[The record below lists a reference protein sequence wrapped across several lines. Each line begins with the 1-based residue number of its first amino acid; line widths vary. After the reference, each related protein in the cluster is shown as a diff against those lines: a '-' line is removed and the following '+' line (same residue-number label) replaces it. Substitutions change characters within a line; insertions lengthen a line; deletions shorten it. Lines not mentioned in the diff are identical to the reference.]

1 VTKRTRD
8 EHLEWCKQ
16 RAREY
21 LDAGDLANA
30 VASMAS
36 DMHKHPECGV
46 NESLVLLGMLY
57 VTQLD
62 EDGVRRWVEGFR

>member
-8 EHLEWCKQ
+8 EHLKWCKQ

-21 LDAGDLANA
+21 LNAGDLANA

-36 DMHKHPECGV
+36 DMRKHPECGV
-46 NESLVLLGMLY
+46 NDGLLLLGMLY

>member
-1 VTKRTRD
+1 MTKRTRD
-8 EHLEWCKQ
+8 EHLKWCKQ

-36 DMHKHPECGV
+36 DMRKHPECRV
-46 NESLVLLGMLY
+46 NEGLVLLGMLY